1 MSAPLDARGRRQSFF
16 ESDSIDRL
24 VSMVL
29 EMAAEHWV
37 LRQRVY
43 VLERAAGELG
53 LNLREAIEA
62 HRLTAA
68 EEAELADMRQQ
79 MLEQLL
85 RTVRREH
92 RAAPLA
98 PGRPEGEI
106 SSED

>member
-16 ESDSIDRL
+16 ESESIDRL
-24 VSMVL
+24 VTMVL

-62 HRLTAA
+62 YRLTAA
-68 EEAELADMRQQ
+68 EEDELADMRRQ
-79 MLEQLL
+79 MLEHLM

-92 RAAPLA
+92 RPAPRA
-98 PGRPEGEI
+98 PGRPAGEGGP
-106 SSED
+106 ED